1 MELDKL
7 SIGKISDITNSNA
20 EEFSRKV
27 KELDPTVDDLKALKE
42 AEENGQNREELLTF
56 LDNQLTSKNVSN
68 YLGIAEQSIDNLD
81 GLIRQIEDVE
91 DIHHFEE
98 KNIEIEQDDLI
109 DLVGG
114 TVQEM
119 KDFVNEKKLTE
130 KQLQNILDA
139 EKRVK
144 NRKTA
149 KKFLRKSIRRQE
161 IGKDVEDAREDLDSL
176 EDDIEEI
183 KDDEDREIELEDPE
197 KDVEN
202 EEDGE
207 KDTDRDEKEE
217 ENDETEDEEDI
228 EEDTSGPEEEKNT
241 EEDEVDEELEE
252 GFGDDEEVESDD
264 DSKDKFEDKKE
275 LVDDLDLD
283 LSDEELEE
291 VSLKQLKDIR
301 DEKEHREELID
312 RLKGEGMDEED
323 LRDSSTSDL
332 EKVVEGLDSSSE
344 ESQEE
349 HEEMREEA
357 EEDLEMLMGAVKDE
371 EEEEEDSGKDA
382 REKFEDFTESIRE
395 KLHRSNEEGEEESS
409 SGINAKNV
417 QEVLDQYRELD
428 AEEASVK
435 TAHIMKGYL
444 EQRLGIEREM
454 TYKELADK
462 MPVEEDE
469 SMDELADF
477 FVKMH
482 REQYTGT
489 FNIEEADEI
498 IDTCDRVIEK
508 LG

>member
-56 LDNQLTSKNVSN
+56 LNNQLTSKNVSN

-91 DIHHFEE
+91 DIQHFEE
-98 KNIEIEQDDLI
+98 KNLELEQDDLI

-114 TVQEM
+114 TVPEM
-119 KDFVNEKKLTE
+119 KEFVEEKKLTE
-130 KQLQNILDA
+130 GQLQNILDA

-149 KKFLRKSIRRQE
+149 KKFLKKNIRRQE
-161 IGKDVEDAREDLDSL
+161 IGKDVEDAREDLDNL
-176 EDDIEEI
+176 EEDIEEI

-197 KDVEN
+197 KDIEN
-202 EEDGE
+202 EEDDE
-207 KDTDRDEKEE
+207 KDAEDEKEDGS
-217 ENDETEDEEDI
+217 DETEDKEDI
-228 EEDTSGPEEEKNT
+228 EGEDTSEPEEEKDT
-241 EEDEVDEELEE
+241 EENEESEE
-252 GFGDDEEVESDD
+252 DSGDDEDVESDEG
-264 DSKDKFEDKKE
+264 KDEFEEKKE

-283 LSDEELEE
+283 LSDEEIEDI
-291 VSLKQLKDIR
+291 SLKQLKDIR

-312 RLKGEGMDEED
+312 RLKDEGMDEED

-357 EEDLEMLMGAVKDE
+357 EEDLEMLMGAVKE
-371 EEEEEDSGKDA
+371 EEEEEQDSSKDA
-382 REKFEDFTESIRE
+382 REKFEDFTEAIRD
-395 KLHRSNEEGEEESS
+395 KLHRSEDEEEESS
-409 SGINAKNV
+409 SGINAENV

-469 SMDELADF
+469 SIDELAEF

-489 FNIEEADEI
+489 FNIEDADEI